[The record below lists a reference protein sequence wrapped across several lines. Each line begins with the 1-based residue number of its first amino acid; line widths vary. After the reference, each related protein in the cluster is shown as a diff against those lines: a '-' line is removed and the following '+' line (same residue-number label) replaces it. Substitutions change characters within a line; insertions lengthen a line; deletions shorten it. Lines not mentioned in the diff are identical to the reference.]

1 MKKSISVLALAAAL
15 AAGLSGCA
23 QTPQN
28 RQIEGEIMGGVA
40 GAAVGSLIGGGTGK
54 IIATGAGAVLGS
66 IAGAKIAN
74 PQAKF

>member
-1 MKKSISVLALAAAL
+1 MKQSISVLALAAAL